1 MSHSKSNNK
10 ILNFCETSHIRRDL
24 VLIGTNL
31 LLSKF
36 TETFLSFL
44 VVDSNFTP
52 SKLGSI
58 SYFEEMAQFLST
70 KLLLEQVQLNWWV
83 KTSSLWSTFLNIFW
97 PQISFECVLTA
108 EWEQVKNPPKW
119 KSISTP
125 LEHRS
130 VAAAC
135 NWQTFRTVWTTDNF
149 PLILQLYLCKNK
161 VLIFILLL

>member
-1 MSHSKSNNK
+1 VPWRIQKAIIK
-10 ILNFCETSHIRRDL
+10 ILNFCKTSHIRRDS

-44 VVDSNFTP
+44 VVDSNFNT

-58 SYFEEMAQFLST
+58 SYFGEMTQCLST

-83 KTSSLWSTFLNIFW
+83 KTSSLWSTFQNIFW
-97 PQISFECVLTA
+97 PQISFECVLSA
-108 EWEQVKNPPKW
+108 EWEQVKNPRKQ

-149 PLILQLYLCKNK
+149 LLIL
-161 VLIFILLL
+161 